1 MFLVK
6 ENRTMLKKF
15 ECRGF
20 KGFSDWIVFD
30 FQAANYSFNQGIVRN
45 GIVNKAIVYGKN
57 GSGKSNLG
65 IAVFDLV
72 RHLTDK
78 RVFQP
83 TYLANYLC
91 LSNKA
96 SEATFRY
103 TFQFGSSEVVYEY
116 AKKNPDYL
124 IYEKLWA
131 DNKRL
136 IDYHF
141 FNQQLRFIDQ
151 NLQKNLNIE
160 LIDNRLS
167 VLRYIYRN
175 TAVDSNSALSKL
187 FDFVDG
193 MLWYRS
199 LSEGNNFAGF
209 ETMPS
214 SLDETLYEKGQK
226 KEFQAFLKENGID
239 LNLDFVPSIEGEHVL
254 VAKFDG
260 RAAVP
265 FSTIASTGTNSL
277 YLFFFWQL
285 FYPRLKFLFIDEFD
299 AFLHYE
305 SSELLVKKLNE
316 SDNFQSVFTTHNT
329 ALMNNKL
336 SRPDCCYLLSDGQ
349 IKPLNHCTSKEIREA
364 HNLEKIYMNG
374 GFFE

>member
-1 MFLVK
+1 
-6 ENRTMLKKF
+6 MLKKF

-65 IAVFDLV
+65 IAVFDLI

-78 RVFQP
+78 KVFEP
-83 TYLANYLC
+83 NYLANYLC
-91 LSNKA
+91 LNGKF

-103 TFQFGSSEVVYEY
+103 TFQFGNSEVVYEY
-116 AKKNPDYL
+116 AKKDPDYL

-131 DNKRL
+131 DNKLL
-136 IDYHF
+136 IDYRF
-141 FNQQLRFIDQ
+141 FNYRSPFIDPA
-151 NLQKNLNIE
+151 LQKNLNIE

-167 VLRYIYRN
+167 ILKYIYRN
-175 TAVDSNSALSKL
+175 TAVDNASPLSKL

-209 ETMPS
+209 DNTTS
-214 SLDETLYEKGQK
+214 FLDEAIYSRGK
-226 KEFQAFLKENGID
+226 KSEFEAFLRENGID
-239 LNLDFVPSIEGEHVL
+239 FKLDFILTSDNRHTL
-254 VAKFDG
+254 VVKFDG
-260 RAAVP
+260 RPAVP
-265 FSTIASTGTNSL
+265 FSSIASTGTNSL
-277 YLFFFWQL
+277 ELFFFWEL

-305 SSELLVKKLNE
+305 SSDLLITKLNASE
-316 SDNFQSVFTTHNT
+316 NFQSVVTTHNT
-329 ALMNNKL
+329 SLMNNKL
-336 SRPDCCYLLSDGQ
+336 TRPDCCYILSNGK
-349 IKPLNHCTSKEIREA
+349 INSLNNCTDKEIREA

-374 GFFE
+374 GFCG